1 MASFYAEL
9 EVDGHTYPVR
19 WCRFAFEQAI
29 NERGRA
35 RGKVRHGQLHL
46 RLDVPES
53 DQLLAWAAAPR
64 KPLAGHVTFF
74 ETNRLTAR
82 ETVAFAAGECVGYE
96 ETFASGDGG
105 DGAYVCL
112 LTIAAGKLELTPGG
126 PARAFVPAAAR
137 DYGAPL
143 ISPYSPTSVSVEPS
157 VTQPKKKLVA
167 GTAEHKQDRWERY
180 QKRANSQW
188 DYARWSQQYDT
199 NMNNCSVGLSREREY
214 CQAWAGESK
223 TLKTAFTLRQIDIY
237 RAEDDY
243 CGQLKTG
250 KVSLTAQAEIDLQKD
265 ADLVNNLYQ
274 VEYILEKG
282 ASKNF
287 LTALNRIGATYK
299 IGPQIP

>member
-1 MASFYAEL
+1 MAHKAL
-9 EVDGHTYPVR
+9 
-19 WCRFAFEQAI
+19 C
-29 NERGRA
+29 
-35 RGKVRHGQLHL
+35 
-46 RLDVPES
+46 
-53 DQLLAWAAAPR
+53 
-64 KPLAGHVTFF
+64 
-74 ETNRLTAR
+74 
-82 ETVAFAAGECVGYE
+82 FAAGECVGYE
-96 ETFASGDGG
+96 ETFVSGEGA

-112 LTIAAGKLELTPGG
+112 LTIAAQKLELTPGG
-126 PARAFVPAAAR
+126 PARALVPAAGRA
-137 DYGAPL
+137 YAAPL
-143 ISPYSPTSVSVEPS
+143 VSNASLSPVPAGPAA
-157 VTQPKKKLVA
+157 QPKKKLVA